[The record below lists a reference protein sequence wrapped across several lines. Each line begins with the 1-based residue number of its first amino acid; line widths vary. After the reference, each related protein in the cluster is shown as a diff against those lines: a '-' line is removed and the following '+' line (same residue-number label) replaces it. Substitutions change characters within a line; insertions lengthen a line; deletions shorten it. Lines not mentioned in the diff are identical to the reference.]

1 MKGKYS
7 SYVNGVRTKIT
18 AVFAASHGI
27 IQVSKAPRRVPAE
40 AARCWVPI
48 NYMYL
53 SGMRA
58 SEGKR
63 LIAWKG
69 SQLGQGQGQG
79 NQQGTGRPFDS
90 NSELAMGMLP
100 LLLFCFA
107 AWVSAL
113 RESEETL

>member
-7 SYVNGVRTKIT
+7 TYVNGVRTKIT
-18 AVFAASHGI
+18 PVFAASHGI
-27 IQVSKAPRRVPAE
+27 IQASKAPRRVPAE
-40 AARCWVPI
+40 AATCCVPI
-48 NYMYL
+48 NYL

-69 SQLGQGQGQG
+69 RQLGQGQGQG
-79 NQQGTGRPFDS
+79 HQQGTGRPFDS
-90 NSELAMGMLP
+90 NRELAMGMLP
-100 LLLFCFA
+100 LHLFCFA

>member
-7 SYVNGVRTKIT
+7 TYVNGVRTKIT
-18 AVFAASHGI
+18 PAFAASHGI
-27 IQVSKAPRRVPAE
+27 IQASKAPRPVPAE
-40 AARCWVPI
+40 AARCCVPI
-48 NYMYL
+48 NYL
-53 SGMRA
+53 SGMRAA

-63 LIAWKG
+63 LIPWKG
-69 SQLGQGQGQG
+69 RQLGQGQGQG
-79 NQQGTGRPFDS
+79 HQQGTGRPFDS
-90 NSELAMGMLP
+90 NRELAMEMFP